1 VRLLLI
7 VNPTASSMTPRRR
20 VLVQHALGEE
30 HRLEVAETTRR
41 GHATR
46 LARNAAREGFD
57 AVVVAAGDGTLN
69 EAANGLAGTDTA
81 LAPLPGGSTN
91 VFARTIGVPNSMRP
105 ATSQLVDNL
114 AARSLRRVGLGNGNG
129 RRFLFH
135 LGAGF
140 DARVIEQVER
150 HAWLKRSLAHPTF
163 AVAALTTFYRG
174 FDRTQ
179 PAYRVEIDGQPL
191 GDGYFAIISKTS
203 PYAFFGVRPLT
214 VTQAAGLDRGL
225 AITMFPRLEPGVLLP
240 AALSAMLRG
249 RRLQRHPDILQAAD
263 LHAIQLIAH
272 GSPFPWQVDGDY
284 LGEVERLEVRYEPD
298 SLTLVVPGE
307 ASGSAT
313 ASG

>member
-20 VLVQHALGEE
+20 VLVQHALGED

-91 VFARTIGVPNSMRP
+91 VFARTVGVPNAMRA
-105 ATSQLVDNL
+105 ATSQLVASL
-114 AARSLRRVGLGNGNG
+114 AARSMRRVGLGSGNG

-140 DARVIEQVER
+140 DAEVIEQVER

-174 FDRTQ
+174 FDRTN
-179 PAYRVEIDGQPL
+179 PPYRVELDGSTL
-191 GDGYFAIISKTS
+191 ADGFFIIVSNTS

-214 VTQAAGLDRGL
+214 VTHDAGLDRKL
-225 AITMFPRLEPGVLLP
+225 TVTLFERLTSGVLLP
-240 AALSAMLRG
+240 AALSAMWHG
-249 RRLQRHPDILQAAD
+249 RRLDRQPGIVQRSDVDALD
-263 LHAIQLIAH
+263 LVAH
-272 GSPFPWQVDGDY
+272 GAPFPWQVDGDY
-284 LGEVERLEVRYEPD
+284 LGDVERVEIRYEPD
-298 SLTLVVPGE
+298 TLTLVVPAE
-307 ASGSAT
+307 
-313 ASG
+313 

>member
-69 EAANGLAGTDTA
+69 EAANGLAGTGTA

-91 VFARTIGVPNSMRP
+91 VFARTIGVPNSMRA
-105 ATSQLVDNL
+105 ATSQLVASL
-114 AARSLRRVGLGNGNG
+114 AARSLQRVGLGSGNG

-140 DARVIEQVER
+140 DAEVIEQVER

-174 FDRTQ
+174 FDRTH
-179 PAYRVEIDGQPL
+179 PAYRVEIDGVPL
-191 GDGYFAIISKTS
+191 GDGYFAIISNTS

-214 VTQAAGLDRGL
+214 VTRAAGLDRGL
-225 AITMFPRLEPGVLLP
+225 AITMFQRLDPGVLLP

-249 RRLQRHPDILQAAD
+249 RRLQRHPDIIQGAD
-263 LHAIQLIAH
+263 LDTLDLIAH

-298 SLTLVVPGE
+298 SLTLVVPGD
-307 ASGSAT
+307 AT
-313 ASG
+313 RPAATG

>member
-1 VRLLLI
+1 MRLLLI

-57 AVVVAAGDGTLN
+57 VVVVAAGDGTLN

-91 VFARTIGVPNSMRP
+91 VFARTIGVANSMRA
-105 ATSQLVDNL
+105 ATVQLVTSL
-114 AARSLRRVGLGNGNG
+114 AAGSRRRVGLGAGNG

-140 DARVIEQVER
+140 DAEVIEAVER

-174 FDRTQ
+174 FDRTH
-179 PAYRVEIDGQPL
+179 PPYRVEADGTTL
-191 GDGYFAIISKTS
+191 GDGYFSIVSNTS
-203 PYAFFGVRPLT
+203 PYAFFGIRPLT
-214 VTQAAGLDRGL
+214 VTHAAGLDRPL
-225 AITMFPRLEPGVLLP
+225 TLTMFRELTSGVLLP
-240 AALSAMLRG
+240 AALSAMGRG
-249 RRLQRHPDILQAAD
+249 RRLDRDPSIVQRAD
-263 LHAIQLIAH
+263 LAALDFVAHHA
-272 GSPFPWQVDGDY
+272 PFPWQVDGDY
-284 LGEVERLEVRYEPD
+284 LGDVERLEVRYEPD
-298 SLTLVVPGE
+298 CLSLVTPDG
-307 ASGSAT
+307 
-313 ASG
+313 

>member
-20 VLVQHALGEE
+20 LQVQHALGES
-30 HRLEVAETTRR
+30 HRLEVAETIRR

-91 VFARTIGVPNSMRP
+91 VFARTIGVANSMGS
-105 ATSQLVDNL
+105 ATEQLVESL
-114 AARSLRRVGLGNGNG
+114 ERRSLHRVGLGCGNG

-140 DARVIEQVER
+140 DAEVIEQVER
-150 HAWLKRSLAHPTF
+150 HAWLKRWLAHPTF
-163 AVAALTTFYRG
+163 AVAAITTFYRG
-174 FDRTQ
+174 FDREH
-179 PAYRVEIDGQPL
+179 PPYRVEVGGEPA
-191 GDGYFAIISKTS
+191 GDGFFAVTSNTS

-214 VTQAAGLDRGL
+214 VTHAAGLDRKL
-225 AITMFPRLEPGVLLP
+225 ALTMFRSLNTRVLLP
-240 AALSAMLRG
+240 AALSAMSRG
-249 RRLQRHPDILQAAD
+249 RRLERHRQIVQLAD
-263 LHAIQLIAH
+263 LDALTFVAH

-284 LGEVERLEVRYEPD
+284 LGDVERLEVHYDPD
-298 SLTLVVPGE
+298 CLTLVVPPEG
-307 ASGSAT
+307 
-313 ASG
+313 